1 MTEQE
6 TREVGVVEQRGDG
19 PPVLEAS
26 GAWKVYRSQAGEDT
40 VAVQDVDVSVAR
52 GEFVSLV
59 GPSGCGKTT
68 LMKMCAGLLSATEGT
83 ISYQGTG
90 KPIKP
95 GRSGVVF
102 QTASLLPWRTI
113 LENVRLPAEILK
125 LDQSRADERARELLR
140 ITGLGGVESKYP
152 GELSGGMQ
160 QRASICRALV
170 HDPEVLFMDEPFGAL
185 DAMTRDDLNMLLQ
198 EVHMRE
204 HKTVLFITHSIQEAV
219 LLSDRVVVMSAGPGR
234 IVSDVDIP
242 LPRPRS
248 VEAVSDPEFAE
259 LAARLRQ
266 DLVPHK
272 EAT

>member
-1 MTEQE
+1 MATN
-6 TREVGVVEQRGDG
+6 DG
-19 PPVLEAS
+19 NPPVLEAKGVS
-26 GAWKVYRSQAGEDT
+26 KIYRSQAGEDA
-40 VAVQDVDVSVAR
+40 VAVRDVDMRIGA

-68 LMKMCAGLLSATEGT
+68 LMKMCAGLLGATAGR

-90 KPIKP
+90 RPIQP

-113 LENVRLPAEILK
+113 LENVRLPAEVLK
-125 LDQSRADERARELLR
+125 LDLARAEARARELLR
-140 ITGLGGVESKYP
+140 LTGLTGVESRFP

-185 DAMTRDDLNMLLQ
+185 DAMTREELNMLLQ

-219 LLSDRVVVMSAGPGR
+219 LLSDRVLVMSSSPGR
-234 IVSDVDIP
+234 LVADFEIA
-242 LPRPRS
+242 LPRPRT
-248 VEAVSDPEFAE
+248 VEVMAGREFTE
-259 LAARLRQ
+259 LALRVRK
-266 DLVPHK
+266 DLVHHK
-272 EAT
+272 EAS